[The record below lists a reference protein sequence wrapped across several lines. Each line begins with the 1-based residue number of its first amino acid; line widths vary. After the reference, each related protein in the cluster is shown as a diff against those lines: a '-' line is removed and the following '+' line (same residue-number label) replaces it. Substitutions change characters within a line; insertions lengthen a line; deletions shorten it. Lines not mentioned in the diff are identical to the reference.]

1 MLFRRSTEVIGKR
14 KSRGAF
20 KQVSRTFEQRHA
32 FVIREL
38 SAWPIP
44 LWIMAVIL
52 FLVKSA

>member
-1 MLFRRSTEVIGKR
+1 MLFRRSTEVIGKN

-32 FVIREL
+32 FVIREF

-52 FLVKSA
+52 FLVKAT